1 MQEPEQAKIATN
13 QSCLDRRD
21 AKALSAMQRAIHSPH
36 DSASARRLALLVRA
50 VGICDELNEQQD
62 DRALKVADL

>member
-1 MQEPEQAKIATN
+1 
-13 QSCLDRRD
+13 
-21 AKALSAMQRAIHSPH
+21 MQRAIHSPH